1 MSDLRIEPGSINVTI
16 PFAMATRTAVTSLR
30 SSYSRFTPG
39 NRSVFTN
46 SASQALTEKT
56 NIDDD
61 HVDNEAIYF
70 EASSTDPAERVLTVD
85 FPDAAFASGV
95 THVVLSVG
103 QTSSDSLSHFLI
115 RLENETLVP
124 TTNGNSLDVTA
135 AGLAGID
142 LDNTVGALAKGT
154 EITGF
159 NDLSAAQV
167 NTEVDLGLS
176 DINLD
181 HLLFNVAVDANVTN
195 DSLWAQLTSKAATP
209 DYSTFDNI
217 TDSLEALADMSAPS
231 AETIADAVWDEEI
244 VDAHQL
250 TNSAAFILSNLFK
263 GQVKLLSGTASSTN
277 NTVTL
282 TSGNAEIGVDVYKNS
297 LITTHDDFPGQ
308 TRLIVG
314 YSGATKIVTVFPDWT
329 TNPASSNGVG
339 TSLIILAAGVTPASL
354 EFIKQTAITE
364 STTGRNAG
372 NWSTFYNNVD
382 NVTTKVVDD
391 VGGSATGTAD
401 AVWDALRTAHT
412 DAGSFGEFVNSNL
425 VSIEGSATIDSL
437 AITTMFENIIS
448 HAQGDVVRVANTYT
462 YKKQDGTTTT
472 YSYTVSAAGR
482 T

>member
-1 MSDLRIEPGSINVTI
+1 MSDLRIEPGSTNVTI
-16 PFAMATRTAVTSLR
+16 PFAMATRTAITSMR
-30 SSYSRFTPG
+30 SSFNRFTPG
-39 NRSVFTN
+39 DRSTFTN

-56 NIDDD
+56 NLNDA
-61 HVDNEAIYF
+61 HSDNTAKYF
-70 EASSTDPAERVLTVD
+70 EDSSTDPAERVLTVD

-95 THVVLSVG
+95 THVILSVG

-115 RLENETLVP
+115 RLKNETLVP
-124 TTNGNSLDVTA
+124 TINGNSLDVTA

-167 NTEVDLGLS
+167 NAEVDTALA

-181 HLLFNVAVDANVTN
+181 HLLFNVAIDANVTN

-244 VDAHQL
+244 VAAHQL

-263 GQVKLLSGTASSTN
+263 GQVKLLTGTASSTN
-277 NTVTL
+277 NTVVL
-282 TSGNAEIGVDVYKNS
+282 TSGETVDDVYKFS
-297 LITTHDDFPGQ
+297 LISTHDDFPGQ

-314 YSGATKIVTVFPDWT
+314 YEGSTKTVTVFPNWT
-329 TNPASSNGVG
+329 TNPGTSNGVG

-391 VGGSATGTAD
+391 VGGSVSGIAD
-401 AVWDALRTAHT
+401 AVWDELRAGHVI
-412 DAGSFGEFVNSNL
+412 AGSFGEFTNSNL
-425 VSIEGSATIDSL
+425 VSIEGSATIDTL
-437 AITTMFENIIS
+437 AITKMFENIIS
-448 HAQGDVVRVANTYT
+448 HVQGDVVRVANTYT
-462 YKKQDGTTTT
+462 YKKQNGTTDTFV
-472 YSYTVSAAGR
+472 YTVSAAGR